1 MNSNTRIRI
10 IIIAMFLLTGSLL
23 YIAYTKMQENISG
36 LVQTVK
42 ESTEPDLTL
51 LRIKELW
58 SGINNVSNNI
68 RAYTVTRDESY
79 LAGFLSLKDSLKNS
93 IDNLKVAAKG
103 SGKQAEQILQIEQG
117 FNRKISVYDSLL
129 EINYNRVLSGEIDK
143 LEEGDPV
150 SDTLQILQEEGNLFQ
165 RTFSSKYSRK
175 TLKARSDSLIEVRN
189 LRLQGF
195 KKDVKRIREEE
206 AQLVKE
212 QSEKELRLLEADKMI
227 TRQMES
233 VIRELENDEQQRLLK
248 KATASKMEAADAEQS
263 IKQLV
268 IGGFSLIVI
277 LLLFVLRDLE
287 ISGRRRRELI
297 AAKQKAEKLA
307 RAKEEFMSTMS
318 HEIRTPLTSVIGFSE
333 KLRQTNLDE
342 IQLRFMKAIIGSS
355 EHLLSIV
362 NDVLDFTRVDSGKLK
377 FDNIPFRAA
386 DIFIEVHDSMIW
398 KAHEKN
404 IELNLFIQP
413 IATLQLHGDPVRLR
427 QVLFNLIGNA
437 IKFTE
442 KGSVDIT
449 GTFLDENGKAVLLCK
464 ISDTGIGI
472 PEDRLGAIFNEFEQ
486 ADSSTE
492 KKYGGSGLGLSISK
506 RIVEQQGGEI
516 GVESIPGVGSIFGVR
531 IPYSHGFMEARETSY
546 IEEPV
551 ARPLDGLTVL
561 LAEDDPLIRELQL
574 HSLES
579 LGATVLMAEN
589 GKIALDLFR
598 ENNVS
603 FILMD
608 IQMPELTGPEALRI
622 IRNEFPEP
630 KKNVPVIAMTANVLQ
645 HDLKRYMDE
654 GMNDFITKPFRE
666 AELVEK
672 ISKLISI
679 ENKSSVN
686 IQPAAEKKEIAY
698 TFNLKQPDVLL
709 DLKELIATS
718 QGNEDFVKK
727 MINLFLTSSFASVNN
742 LKFHLKRNNWEQLG
756 KTSHR
761 MIGSYKQLGID
772 YVAAMLKELE
782 ETSVTGKELGKAAFL
797 VSEIEKTSMEI
808 FRLLKIEL
816 EKYN

>member
-10 IIIAMFLLTGSLL
+10 IIIAMFLITGGLL
-23 YIAYTKMQENISG
+23 YIAYTRMQQNIAG

-42 ESTEPDLTL
+42 ESTEPDHTL

-58 SGINNVSNNI
+58 SGINNVSTNI
-68 RAYTVTRDESY
+68 RAYTVTRDENY
-79 LAGFLSLKDSLKNS
+79 LAGFLNLKDSLENS
-93 IDNLKVAAKG
+93 IDSLKVSAGNKG
-103 SGKQAEQILQIEQG
+103 RQAEQILLIE
-117 FNRKISVYDSLL
+117 NSLKRKIAVYDSLL
-129 EINYNRVLSGEIDK
+129 EINYNRVITDEIDK
-143 LEEGDPV
+143 LEEGDIV
-150 SDTLQILQEEGNLFQ
+150 SDTLQIFQEEGNLFQ
-165 RTFSSKYSRK
+165 RTFSSRYSRK
-175 TLKARSDSLIEVRN
+175 TLQARADSLLEARN
-189 LRLQGF
+189 LRLQGY

-206 AQLVKE
+206 ARVLKE
-212 QSEKELRLLEADKMI
+212 QSEKELRLLESDKKI
-227 TRQMES
+227 TRQIES
-233 VIRELENDEQQRLLK
+233 VIHELEYEEQQRLIK
-248 KATASKMEAADAEQS
+248 KAAASKVAAAEAEQE
-263 IKQLV
+263 IKKIV

-277 LLLFVLRDLE
+277 LLIFVMRDLE
-287 ISGRRRRELI
+287 ISGRRRRELVE
-297 AAKQKAEKLA
+297 ARKKAEKLA

-333 KLRQTNLDE
+333 KLRQTKLDDV
-342 IQLRFMKAIIGSS
+342 QLRFMKAITGSS

-377 FDNIPFRAA
+377 FDNIPFKAA

-427 QVLFNLIGNA
+427 QVLFNLTGNA

-449 GTFLDENGKAVLLCK
+449 GTFSEDNGKAILLFK

-472 PEDRLGAIFNEFEQ
+472 PEDRIKAIFNEFEQ

-492 KKYGGSGLGLSISK
+492 KKFGGSGLGLSISK

-516 GVESIPGVGSIFGVR
+516 KAESNPGVGSVFSVR
-531 IPYSHGFMEARETSY
+531 IPFSHGFMEARETSY
-546 IEEPV
+546 TEQPV
-551 ARPLDGLTVL
+551 NRPLEGLTVL

-622 IRNEFPEP
+622 IRNEFPES

-679 ENKSSVN
+679 ENKTSANVK
-686 IQPAAEKKEIAY
+686 PAEEKKEIAY
-698 TFNLKQPDVLL
+698 EFNLKQPDVLL

-718 QGNEDFVKK
+718 QGNSEFVKK

-756 KTSHR
+756 KTAHR

-772 YVAAMLKELE
+772 YVASLLKELE
-782 ETSVTGKELGKAAFL
+782 ETSSTTKELGKAAFL
-797 VSEIEKTSMEI
+797 VSEIDRVSAEV

-816 EKYN
+816 EKYQ